1 VLEPLRKFE
10 RLIVTAVTGMMV
22 LVILLGTIEL
32 GYLIIL
38 DIISPPIILLEVGEL
53 LNIFGLFLLILI
65 GVVLLETVKMY
76 FRAHVVHVEV
86 VFMVAL
92 IAIARKVIILDL
104 EKYSYLA
111 LIGIALIIL
120 ALSVGYY
127 LVRKSHQENK
137 SPL

>member
-1 VLEPLRKFE
+1 
-10 RLIVTAVTGMMV
+10 
-22 LVILLGTIEL
+22 
-32 GYLIIL
+32 L

-65 GVVLLETVKMY
+65 GVELLETVKMY
-76 FRAHVVHVEV
+76 FREHVVHVEV

>member
-65 GVVLLETVKMY
+65 GVELLETVKMY
-76 FRAHVVHVEV
+76 FREHVVHVEV